1 MVDVEQGGD
10 YDSDRDVNGLVNC
23 RDRVSDDETGRV
35 EQDDDDDDDDDE
47 YDSEEDED
55 YDVRPKKKKRRSAVS
70 KFIVEEAGKHAV

>member
-1 MVDVEQGGD
+1 VVDVKQGGD
-10 YDSDRDVNGLVNC
+10 YDSDHEVNGLVNR

-35 EQDDDDDDDDDE
+35 EQEDDDDDDDE

-70 KFIVEEAGKHAV
+70 KFIVEEAGKHVV